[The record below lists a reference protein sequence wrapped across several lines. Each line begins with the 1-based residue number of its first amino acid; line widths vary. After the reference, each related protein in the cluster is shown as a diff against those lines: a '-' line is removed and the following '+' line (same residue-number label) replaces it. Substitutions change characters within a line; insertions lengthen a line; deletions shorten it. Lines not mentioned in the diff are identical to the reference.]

1 MEVKMS
7 IRSRKEILCYTKKRY
22 EKASSKDKSKI
33 IDEFVSVTGYLRKYA
48 IHLLNKKDR
57 LDRHCGGNTKT
68 TGENNN
74 GTKVIRR
81 TNKRKYDESLKAA
94 LLTIWYSANQI
105 CSKRLVPFIPDLL
118 TVLERF
124 GHIALPL
131 DIRSKLLQVSPA
143 TVDRL
148 LETPRR
154 ESRGGIST
162 TRPGSLLKKQ
172 IKIRTFAD
180 WNDVIP
186 GFFEGDL
193 VAHCGDR
200 VDGAFLNTLVLTDIA
215 SSWTEFF
222 PLIKKGAADVIASLE
237 VLQQMLPFTLLGLD
251 TDNGSEFI
259 NYALLDFCK
268 TNKITFTR
276 SRAYKKN
283 DQAHVEEKNGS
294 IVRRLVGYD
303 RFEGID
309 AYNALSELYATL
321 RLYVNFFQPSLKL
334 ISKKRDGAKVT
345 KKYDKAK
352 TPYQR
357 LLISTHIPAEAK
369 TTLKNQYEQLD
380 PVLLLNDLQRLQDN
394 FWKYAWKEQVQ
405 SAATTTQNVT
415 AEINTKTCTPINEA
429 TLSQIHECVTN
440 HGAINVGIE
449 PNTNTMSITNT
460 KSSTTKA
467 TNHIVNLEHRSDNKL
482 LLEDNLSQANKRL
495 YRHTKKPR
503 KKLAPRTWRTRPDPF
518 ESVSHK
524 LRLQLELN
532 PGCRATSLLDDLIKE
547 SPEKFNAGHIRTLQT
562 RIAEWRKEQIKINQE
577 RYSQNVLTEN
587 NMINKYISL
596 VAHSVT
602 GG

>member
-1 MEVKMS
+1 MS
-7 IRSRKEILCYTKKRY
+7 IKSRKEILFYTRKRY
-22 EKASSKDKSKI
+22 LVAGSKDKGKI
-33 IDEFVSVTGYLRKYA
+33 LDEFVSVTGYLRKYA
-48 IHLLNKKDR
+48 IHLLNKKPQLYKYGDKAA
-57 LDRHCGGNTKT
+57 NTD
-68 TGENNN
+68 N
-74 GTKVIRR
+74 GKKVKR

-94 LLTIWYSANQI
+94 LLTIWYAANQI
-105 CSKRLVPFIPDLL
+105 CSKRLVPFIPELL
-118 TVLERF
+118 IVLERF

-131 DIRSKLLQVSPA
+131 DIRSKLLQVSPS

-148 LETPRR
+148 LETPR
-154 ESRGGIST
+154 EISRGGIST

-172 IKIRTFAD
+172 IKIRTFTD

-186 GFFEGDL
+186 GFLEGDL
-193 VAHCGDR
+193 VAHCGGR
-200 VDGAFLNTLVLTDIA
+200 LDGAFLNTLVLTDIA

-222 PLIKKGAADVIASLE
+222 PLIKKGAAEVITSLE
-237 VLQQMLPFTLLGLD
+237 VLQQMLPFPLLGLD

-268 TNKITFTR
+268 TNQITFTR

-309 AYNALSELYATL
+309 AFNALSELYATL

-357 LLISTHIPAEAK
+357 LLTSDHISFDAK
-369 TTLKNQYEQLD
+369 VKLKTQYEELD
-380 PVLLLNDLQRLQDN
+380 PVLLLKDLQKLQDN
-394 FWKYAWKEQVQ
+394 FWKHAWKEPVQ
-405 SAATTTQNVT
+405 IAIATTQIATT
-415 AEINTKTCTPINEA
+415 EISTNACTPINEA
-429 TLSQIHECVTN
+429 TFRQIHECVVRLSST
-440 HGAINVGIE
+440 ASPAKIE
-449 PNTNTMSITNT
+449 PITQTMSIANIQF
-460 KSSTTKA
+460 SNTKA
-467 TNHIVNLEHRSDNKL
+467 TNHTANLEHQSDNKL
-482 LLEDNLSQANKRL
+482 LAGTPSQSNKRL
-495 YRHTKKPR
+495 YRYSKKPR
-503 KKLAPRTWRTRPDPF
+503 KTLAPRTWSTRPDPF

-524 LRLQLELN
+524 LRLQLELD
-532 PGCRATSLLDDLIKE
+532 PARSATSLFDNLIKE
-547 SPEKFNAGHIRTLQT
+547 SPDKFNLGHIRTLQKRT
-562 RIAEWRKEQIKINQE
+562 AEWRKEQIKINQE

-587 NMINKYISL
+587 NVINKYISL

-602 GG
+602 RG